1 MRIIALS
8 ARHGKPLT
16 LDVNNWIRALLSVCV
31 LGVPASAYIAG
42 WNLSGEVPAEAVAAL
57 EAQLARQRADII
69 EGRREAGRQVQALT
83 RKLAEMQA
91 RLVRLDALG
100 ERMVEMADLDG
111 GEFDFTAPPPAGG
124 PQAQIKSAAR
134 GATGAGDIDQVL
146 NGLEAQID
154 NREHQ
159 LAMLARLLGDR
170 TLKKNL
176 TMEGWPVANGW
187 IASRY
192 GMRVDPFTGRRARHE
207 GIDFVGR
214 PGADVMTVA
223 AGVVVF
229 AGVENGYGQTV
240 EVAHADGLVTRYA
253 HNQKNLVQVGDL
265 VSKGQTIA
273 QLGSTGRSTGPH
285 VHFEVYKNG
294 RVIDPASY
302 IQTTV
307 H

>member
-42 WNLSGEVPAEAVAAL
+42 WKLSGEVPAEAVAAL

-111 GEFDFTAPPPAGG
+111 GEFDFSAPPPAGG

-134 GATGAGDIDQVL
+134 GATGAGDIDQLL

-154 NREHQ
+154 NREQQ
-159 LAMLARLLGDR
+159 LAVLARLLGDR

-229 AGVENGYGQTV
+229 AGVDNGYGQTV

-273 QLGSTGRSTGPH
+273 RLGSTGRSTGPH